1 MIKLMVGQKQQDGI
15 YDGTLSKI
23 LALGNYKIKAL
34 TVSDS
39 PNSEDSELM
48 GNKVLGYN
56 YDVEKDMLSLHFGI
70 NISKKKRSVRL
81 EPDLTLADVNKLKK
95 QSFIKES
102 STRCYKWFWGFP
114 WHWNSTHYQVQGFDE
129 RIISS

>member
-1 MIKLMVGQKQQDGI
+1 MVGQKQQDGI

-34 TVSDS
+34 TVSGS
-39 PNSEDSELM
+39 PKSEDSELM

-56 YDVEKDMLSLHFGI
+56 YDVEEDMLSLHFGI

-95 QSFIKES
+95 
-102 STRCYKWFWGFP
+102 TVL
-114 WHWNSTHYQVQGFDE
+114 YQREFY
-129 RIISS
+129 